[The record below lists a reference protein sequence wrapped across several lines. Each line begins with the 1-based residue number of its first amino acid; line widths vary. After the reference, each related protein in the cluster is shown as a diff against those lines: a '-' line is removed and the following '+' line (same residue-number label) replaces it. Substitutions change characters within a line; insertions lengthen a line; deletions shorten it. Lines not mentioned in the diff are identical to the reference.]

1 MYKWKNYDFGYV
13 CVNLCLFP
21 QLNVDTFSTKRKKKS
36 CRPCIYSFM
45 EKSFFF
51 FLIPVFLL
59 QYSLAEIFRGIQ

>member
-1 MYKWKNYDFGYV
+1 MYKWENYDFGYV

-21 QLNVDTFSTKRKKKS
+21 QLNVDTFSTKRKKNLVDHASIVLWRKA
-36 CRPCIYSFM
+36 
-45 EKSFFF
+45 FF